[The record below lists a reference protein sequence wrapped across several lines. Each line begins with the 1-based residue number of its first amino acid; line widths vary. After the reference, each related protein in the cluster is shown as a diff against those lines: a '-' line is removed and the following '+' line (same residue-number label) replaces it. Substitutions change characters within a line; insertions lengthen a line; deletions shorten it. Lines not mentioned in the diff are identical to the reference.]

1 MIKFTLIP
9 FLVVIPLLCI
19 TAGISRSEDGLFQ
32 VEKQKFGVA
41 YWSRDWKSSASQ
53 TSKPESVSFP
63 GEGGEETPQGLR
75 RYGTWRISEESQFQY
90 IETVRTIS
98 ENEIHLQLE
107 LKSSAGIPTSILA
120 WTTLI
125 PSLEYAANP
134 AVFNGKAVS
143 PSAKQQ
149 EFESKGKDELILNL
163 RNGRLTLRGRFHLT
177 VVPFSWGTEIRLR
190 FPNSWGTVRSAKL
203 NLHLLYTPYASRTI
217 DLRSAA
223 NMGFRDEIA
232 DDRSGG
238 WTDQG
243 PGNDLRAMVPGVREF
258 AGISFDII
266 DPAKNRGKSCLAMRG
281 GARPYFLEHAALK
294 VPECSGSSLFL
305 LNGLAWA
312 PEKGKPSGKVTVL
325 YSDGSRTESIL
336 KCGIHT
342 GNFWGA
348 SDLPEAPVVWKSRN
362 DSSVIGL
369 YATRIALDPK
379 KKVSGLEFTSQNQVW
394 MILAATVTN
403 RGLEKQT
410 SEAVVIRA
418 GRDWVPLNAGF
429 RTLRGSVADLS
440 SLLDAPA
447 GKYGFVKTNGDHF
460 EFEKRPGIPVRF
472 WGANIC
478 MEAIFMEKKA
488 ICGMLD
494 DFASMGCNSIRLHH
508 FDYLLTRNENRTGV
522 FDPEKADRLDF
533 LVAEAKKRGIYVTLD
548 LLTIAQLGS
557 MEKVS
562 LAWKTRDYKTLCYFD
577 PAVRKVFLEF
587 AEKLFGHVNAYTGIA
602 WKEDPVFVSVN
613 LINEGTLPVLV
624 NRMSDRVRP
633 VVESAFR
640 QYLERH
646 GLSGKDAWVKHRE
659 AFLEETGKEFFS
671 DVKQRLRAFGVR
683 IPLSD
688 QNFAEAA
695 GDTRACFDYVD
706 THLYWGHPV
715 FIGKNSWKLPYY
727 TNPVSAIAANAGG
740 IGDVFHVRV
749 FGRPMTIT
757 EWGYCYPNPRNFE
770 GPFLVAAYSA
780 LQDFSGL
787 WQFCYSHAANPE
799 IPKPFGSFDFHAHP
813 VMKAAVRAGALMFLR
828 GDVRTAPSSVS
839 GTPEGIR
846 AAGRTIAL
854 VTKIGRSIPGRKAPG
869 VFLALPGERTENTA
883 SSVIRVKNTSDA
895 LRKLTET
902 GTIPKHCVDLRNG
915 ISRSETGELILNR
928 KQGNFRVVAPLCE
941 ALLMKAGQTLSGD
954 FLSVRNGGVFA
965 AFFAA
970 SLDRRPL
977 KESGRILLMH
987 LTDLKSDGAVFRD
1000 STLSILEDEGTAK
1013 RLLRRNRA
1021 EIELRTGKA
1030 YRLFACAPDGSRL
1043 SEVPFQRKADRI
1055 TFIADNASEKGGVL
1069 IYELL
1074 GNHSEKT
1081 KTEREK

>member
-1 MIKFTLIP
+1 MIKFILIP

-671 DVKQRLRAFGVR
+671 
-683 IPLSD
+683 
-688 QNFAEAA
+688 
-695 GDTRACFDYVD
+695 FDYVD

>member
-1 MIKFTLIP
+1 MERWRILMV
-9 FLVVIPLLCI
+9 LMLLAAVCGKAEI
-19 TAGISRSEDGLFQ
+19 RRTEHGVFQ

-41 YWSRDWKSSASQ
+41 YWSLDWKVSAGQ
-53 TSKPESVSFP
+53 VLNPESVSFP
-63 GEGGEETPQGLR
+63 GEGGDETPQGIR
-75 RYGTWRISEESQFQY
+75 RHGVWRISADRQFQY
-90 IETVRTIS
+90 VETVRTLS
-98 ENEIHLQLE
+98 PNENDLQLD
-107 LKSSAGIPTSILA
+107 LKSDPGIPTSILA
-120 WTTLI
+120 WCTRI
-125 PSLEYAANP
+125 PDAEYSAAP
-134 AVFNGKAVS
+134 AVFNGKVL
-143 PSAKQQ
+143 PPPAKQQ
-149 EFESKGKDELILNL
+149 EFESDRENELILNL
-163 RNGRLTLRGRFHLT
+163 RKGRLMIRGRFSLT
-177 VVPFSWGTEIRLR
+177 LLPSSGGIEIRLR
-190 FPNSWGTVRSAKL
+190 FPKSWGKIHAAQLK
-203 NLHLLYTPYASRTI
+203 LHLRYEPYVSRTI

-223 NMGFRDEIA
+223 NMGFQDENA
-232 DDRSGG
+232 DDRIGG

-243 PGNDLRAMVPGVREF
+243 ADNDLRAMVPGVREF
-258 AGISFDII
+258 AGVSFDII
-266 DPAKNRGKSCLAMRG
+266 DPGKNRGKSCLAMRG
-281 GARPYFLEHAALK
+281 GARPYFPAHAKVK
-294 VPECSGSSLFL
+294 VPECSGNFLFL
-305 LNGLAWA
+305 LNALAWA

-325 YSDGSRTESIL
+325 YSDGSRMESVL

-379 KKVSGLEFTSQNQVW
+379 KKVTGLEFSSLDQVW

-403 RGLEKQT
+403 RELENKT
-410 SEAVVIRA
+410 SEAVVIRP
-418 GRDWVPLNAGF
+418 GRDWIPLNAGF

-440 SLLDAPA
+440 FLLDAPA
-447 GKYGFVKTNGDHF
+447 GKYGFVKTDGDHF
-460 EFEKRPGIPVRF
+460 VFENRPGIPVRF
-472 WGANIC
+472 WGANLC

-488 ICGMLD
+488 ISGMLD

-813 VMKAAVRAGALMFLR
+813 VMKSAVRAGALMFLR
-828 GDVRTAPSSVS
+828 GDIRTAPSSVS

-869 VFLALPGERTENTA
+869 VFLALPGEKTENTA